1 MEDNTALMSKTL
13 VNKGDPGCHRWT
25 ALHMAAYQGNLLTLL
40 HLLSL
45 PNILIDTEDDKG
57 WTPLHVACFYNN
69 LEVVKVLLMKGA
81 SLTKKVNQGHH
92 CATPKVPAE
101 VFQEILDESIQF
113 KEGSKH
119 HIEFDYSFLQILNM
133 NSSKDSAIV
142 DLESQNDSIED
153 QDRVALIH
161 LIVNTSKKHWE
172 LLKHPVIENYLLQKW
187 NKSKLVVTIT
197 VLFHLIMF
205 SLLTLLIVKEHFPY
219 VTDSAGRQGKDC
231 SPGFG
236 GLRITLLCFISLQLL
251 THLTNLVKD
260 PVYFIR
266 FMIRRPYISTNI
278 LVLLCGLFLAS
289 STSPAYCNIRC
300 HVSALLLPIACLDFL
315 AHSLGIHPAIS
326 TSYLMF
332 IRVQVTFVK
341 NFIFYVPLL
350 AVFGVSF
357 GLVFGPSS
365 DFSARRVFL
374 KVVAMLIGEI
384 DYGDIETDSSDPFA
398 FVCKLFLLLGFILA
412 FSVTLM
418 NLLNGLAVSDIRAEL
433 QKGMVDKFL

>member
-1 MEDNTALMSKTL
+1 MALMSETSM
-13 VNKGDPGCHRWT
+13 NKRDPGCHRWT
-25 ALHMAAYQGNLLTLL
+25 ALHLAAYQGNLLALL

-45 PNILIDTEDDKG
+45 PNIIIDTGDDEG
-57 WTPLHVACFYNN
+57 WTPLHVACFYDN

-81 SLTKKVNQGHH
+81 SLTKKVNRGHH
-92 CATPKVPAE
+92 CTTPHVPAE

-119 HIEFDYSFLQILNM
+119 HIEFDYSFLQTLNM
-133 NSSKDSAIV
+133 SSAKDSNVI

-153 QDRVALIH
+153 HDRIALIH

-187 NKSKLVVTIT
+187 NKSKLVVSIT
-197 VLFHLIMF
+197 VVFHLIMF
-205 SLLTLLIVKEHFPY
+205 CLLTLLIVKEHFPY
-219 VTDSAGRQGKDC
+219 VTDSAGLHEKDC
-231 SPGFG
+231 NPGFG
-236 GLRITLLCFISLQLL
+236 GLRITLLFCISFQLY
-251 THLTNLVKD
+251 THLINLVKD

-266 FMIRRPYISTNI
+266 FMIRRPYISMNI
-278 LVLLCGLFLAS
+278 LVLACGLFLAS

-300 HVSALLLPIACLDFL
+300 HISALLLPIACLDFL

-332 IRVQVTFVK
+332 IKVQVTFVS

-350 AVFGVSF
+350 AAFGVSF
-357 GLVFGPSS
+357 GLVFGPAS

-384 DYGDIETDSSDPFA
+384 DYGDIDTDSSDPFA
-398 FVCKLFLLLGFILA
+398 FTCKLLLLLGFILA

-433 QKGMVDKFL
+433 QKVEI